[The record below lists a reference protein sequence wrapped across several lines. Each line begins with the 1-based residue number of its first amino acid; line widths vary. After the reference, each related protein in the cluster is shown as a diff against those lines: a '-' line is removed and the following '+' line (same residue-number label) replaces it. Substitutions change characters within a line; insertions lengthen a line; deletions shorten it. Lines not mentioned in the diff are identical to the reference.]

1 MEMFWSSLARLT
13 GFPAEIIV
21 LILVLIAAGK
31 RNWRKA
37 MITILAFSLF
47 RLTGEIIKEGTAI
60 PRTCWQTGVKTL
72 IPCPDSFSFPSGH
85 ALGSAMAAMVI
96 SLIYRKKLIA
106 ILACGLAL
114 LVAVSRI
121 AVSVHSPV
129 DVAGGIIMGVVFGF
143 IIWKFYWV

>member
-1 MEMFWSSLARLT
+1 MEMFWSDMTRLT
-13 GFPAEIIV
+13 GFPIEVFI
-21 LILVLIAAGK
+21 LTLVLIIVGK
-31 RNWRKA
+31 RNWRR
-37 MITILAFSLF
+37 ITITVLAFSLF
-47 RLTGEIIKEGTAI
+47 RLAGEIIKEGVAI
-60 PRTCWQTGVKTL
+60 PRACWQNEIKTL

-129 DVAGGIIMGVVFGF
+129 DVAGGIIMGVVFSF